1 MTDGAPTRLKLLAE
15 DADDLEI
22 ISAALQDAVAKIGD
36 IQFEPASRQLT
47 MSLNRFRWEA
57 EDGHGGERV
66 RVGLQFGGVLKLQA
80 RRIRRD
86 APEAVIELLAIEF
99 EPIGG
104 DDPGGHVAL
113 RFAGGGDL
121 RLEVEC
127 VDAVMADV
135 SAPWPTARA
144 SSARPSSRTASCT
157 SPSWRGWARTSASRA
172 ARPACAGSR
181 P

>member
-99 EPIGG
+99 EPAGETEN
-104 DDPGGHVAL
+104 PGGAVVL
-113 RFAGGGDL
+113 RFAGDADM

-127 VDAVMADV
+127 IDAAMADV
-135 SAPWPTARA
+135 SDPWPTPR
-144 SSARPSSRTASCT
+144 RP
-157 SPSWRGWARTSASRA
+157 GHE
-172 ARPACAGSR
+172 
-181 P
+181 